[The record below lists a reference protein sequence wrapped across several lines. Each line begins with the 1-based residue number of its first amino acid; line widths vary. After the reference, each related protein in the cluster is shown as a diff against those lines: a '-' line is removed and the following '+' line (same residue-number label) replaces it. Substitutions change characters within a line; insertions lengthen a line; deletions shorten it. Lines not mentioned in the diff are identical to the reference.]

1 MDILARDVP
10 LLGDLELLD
19 ITNGLV
25 LGDVNLTSDGTVG
38 VVIVGLY
45 GLVGV
50 VSPDVE
56 DWGELPVGGVW
67 GEGDLGGVALL
78 TLLEASSNV

>member
-1 MDILARDVP
+1 MDIS
-10 LLGDLELLD
+10 
-19 ITNGLV
+19 NGLV
-25 LGDVNLTSDGTVG
+25 LGKVNLTRDGALTVG

-50 VSPDVE
+50 VSADVE
-56 DWGELPVGGVW
+56 DWGELPVGGVR